1 MKIAM
6 VMDAWDPILGG
17 GQVHVKNLAERLVL
31 DHSCQVD
38 LFVRSL
44 RGETGENFD
53 SDETF
58 L

>member
-1 MKIAM
+1 M

-31 DHSCQVD
+31 DHGCQVD

-58 L
+58 F